1 MVEFLCFTFI
11 IMHTQTLKIKISM
24 KQTELEETELRSFMD
39 DVKSDPYKIQK
50 IIEIQNKKNSLT
62 HN

>member
-1 MVEFLCFTFI
+1 
-11 IMHTQTLKIKISM
+11 MHTQTLKIKISM